1 MHFTTLSSQKIKS
14 ATWQWL
20 MQARCGCPTLFSGEK
35 KWKVVKILIRRIIYW
50 KPWNILFVCDLCNK
64 VLEIMEVDILY
75 HYIDENFH
83 FQKWKDREVPRDID
97 SKSLHQGVSQWWC
110 PLQYKVDTIF
120 MIFTEISEEN
130 PFRRVWHISSLIK
143 CFLPNLSTKLVL
155 LM

>member
-1 MHFTTLSSQKIKS
+1 MQKVKKIQMHFTTLSSQKIKS

-50 KPWNILFVCDLCNK
+50 KPWNILFVCDLCKK

-75 HYIDENFH
+75 YYIDENFH

-97 SKSLHQGVSQWWC
+97 SKSLHQGVSQRWC
-110 PLQYKVDTIF
+110 PLQYKVDIYNLHDLHRN
-120 MIFTEISEEN
+120 IRRK
-130 PFRRVWHISSLIK
+130 PF
-143 CFLPNLSTKLVL
+143 STGLTYK
-155 LM
+155 

>member
-1 MHFTTLSSQKIKS
+1 MTDASKVWMPDTFFRLKEMK
-14 ATWQWL
+14 
-20 MQARCGCPTLFSGEK
+20 SGENLNSENHLLK
-35 KWKVVKILIRRIIYW
+35 TVEYLICLW
-50 KPWNILFVCDLCNK
+50 SVLNK

-75 HYIDENFH
+75 YYIDENFH

-97 SKSLHQGVSQWWC
+97 SKSLHQGVSQRWC
-110 PLQYKVDTIF
+110 PLQYKVDTVF